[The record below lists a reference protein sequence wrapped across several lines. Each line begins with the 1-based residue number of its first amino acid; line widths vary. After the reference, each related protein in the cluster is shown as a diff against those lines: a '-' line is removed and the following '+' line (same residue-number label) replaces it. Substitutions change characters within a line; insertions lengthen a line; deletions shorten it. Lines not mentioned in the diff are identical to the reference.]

1 MNVATEHDD
10 AHDGHHICG
19 VGTYL
24 SIFGALMVLTLI
36 TVVVAFQD
44 LGPFNNLAALGIA
57 FLKVF
62 LVVTVF
68 MHLRYNAQIIWI
80 VAGASFIWLV
90 NDRSCLSATSAVI
103 PPALFRPSSYARIWS
118 PASARPETTLPI
130 LPLKP
135 SALIDDAFCSA
146 LMPFS
151 DS

>member
-90 NDRSCLSATSAVI
+90 IMITFTLS
-103 PPALFRPSSYARIWS
+103 
-118 PASARPETTLPI
+118 
-130 LPLKP
+130 
-135 SALIDDAFCSA
+135 D
-146 LMPFS
+146 LMTRGWFPGVPQTWL
-151 DS
+151 